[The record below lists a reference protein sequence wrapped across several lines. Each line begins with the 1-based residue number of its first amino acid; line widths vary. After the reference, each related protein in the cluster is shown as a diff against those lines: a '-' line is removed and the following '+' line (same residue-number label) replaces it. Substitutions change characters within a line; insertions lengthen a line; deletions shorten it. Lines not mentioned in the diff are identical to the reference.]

1 MTERPDPGLDP
12 VREALREH
20 DENAEASARE
30 REEGEREE
38 GQRDEPERPADE
50 PED

>member
-20 DENAEASARE
+20 DENAEASARR
-30 REEGEREE
+30 REEGEPD